1 MIQGLGESADGRLG
15 VLGVRAAG
23 IDVAEH
29 THVKAFAQQIAD
41 ALRRTRLA
49 ETAHQAQL
57 RVEHEDL
64 TRLEAA
70 YARLNPSA
78 DERAYLDRRLGDL
91 ETRARVRR

>member
-1 MIQGLGESADGRLG
+1 ARLDAIARALPASGLSAS
-15 VLGVRAAG
+15 A
-23 IDVAEH
+23 
-29 THVKAFAQQIAD
+29 
-41 ALRRTRLA
+41 
-49 ETAHQAQL
+49 QAQL

-70 YARLNPSA
+70 YARLTPSA